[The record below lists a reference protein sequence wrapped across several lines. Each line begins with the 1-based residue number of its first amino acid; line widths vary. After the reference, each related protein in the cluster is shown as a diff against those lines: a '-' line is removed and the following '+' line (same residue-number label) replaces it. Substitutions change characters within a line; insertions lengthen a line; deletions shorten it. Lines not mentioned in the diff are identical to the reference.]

1 MPSQRT
7 TDFSP
12 SRVPLVP
19 PSQEQPSAAEARR
32 LVRDLFKPRPWIYW
46 TDFLF
51 AILAGHFCWWLTPQ
65 LPRLVPFAHP
75 VWKAALV
82 TVSFAAACILYYRAV
97 MFIHEL
103 VHLPAKK
110 FRLFRLAWNLL
121 CGIPFLVPSFT
132 YHSHLDHHRPR
143 SYGSEHDGEYLAL
156 VPVSPWMLALYFGQ
170 GLYVPLLAIVRFLVL
185 VPLGWF
191 SPSLRR
197 WIREHGSSL
206 VMDPSYRRPQPTRRD
221 LWVIRLQEAGCFAW
235 CLAILLAV
243 VLVGNWPY
251 PFLVQSYATG
261 VVLLTMN
268 AIRTAAAHRWSSDG
282 AEMGFLGQMQDSVTI
297 DSGSL
302 LDLIFHPVGLRFHAL
317 HHLMP
322 SLPYHNAGTAHRRLL
337 AELPDASAY
346 RATVERSTLASLRAV
361 WRRRSKL
368 RTDSA
373 SVGLSVNR
381 AAIAAE
387 VFRSIQSSERRP

>member
-7 TDFSP
+7 IDVSP
-12 SRVPLVP
+12 NRVSLVP
-19 PSQEQPSAAEARR
+19 PAREQPSVAEVRG
-32 LVRDLFKPRPWIYW
+32 LVRDLLEPRPWIYW
-46 TDFLF
+46 IDFLF

-75 VWKAALV
+75 VWKAALA
-82 TVSFAAACILYYRAV
+82 TIAFAAACIFYYRAV

-143 SYGSEHDGEYLAL
+143 SYGSERDGEYLAL
-156 VPVSPWMLALYFGQ
+156 VRESPWMLTLYFAQ

-197 WIREHGSSL
+197 WAHEHGSSL
-206 VMDPSYRRPQPTRRD
+206 VMDPSYLRPLPSRRE

-243 VLVGNWPY
+243 VLVGKWPY
-251 PFLVQSYATG
+251 PFLLQSYATG

-268 AIRTAAAHRWSSDG
+268 AIRTAAAHRWSSEG
-282 AEMGFLGQMQDSVTI
+282 AEMSFLGQMRDSVTV
-297 DSGSL
+297 DSGRL
-302 LDLIFHPVGLRFHAL
+302 VDLIFHPVGLRFHAL

-337 AELPDASAY
+337 AQLPDTSPY
-346 RATVERSTLASLRAV
+346 RATVERSMLASLRAV
-361 WRRRSKL
+361 WRRRTEFQ
-368 RTDSA
+368 TDSK
-373 SVGLSVNR
+373 SLGLRFDGTAVS
-381 AAIAAE
+381 AGD
-387 VFRSIQSSERRP
+387 FRSIPSDERRP